1 MLYPESNY
9 DSDGILSVIS
19 QYKSIKKYFFILHDQ
34 DLDEAG
40 NLKKPHYH
48 VYLNFGKASIKI
60 ESVAK
65 WFGIKENYVER
76 VKGRMVDVI
85 RYYTHEKEPEKHQ
98 YSYDDITANF
108 DIMAVLEEES
118 EKVDKA
124 DLIERCSNGTITR
137 RNFYQFIDAQTYV
150 KYQKA
155 IESAWDYYER
165 CKEIEY
171 GNRRALEVIWIFG
184 KTGTG
189 KTTIATLFAEHAG
202 LSYYLSASGKD
213 AISDYKDEDVLILD
227 DPRPDSSYDIS
238 EYLKMLDPNYRSAV
252 RSRYKNKPIYAKY
265 IIITNPLPP
274 QEFFRLVAAKTDSED
289 PEQLYRRI
297 SQVWE
302 VNKTDI
308 IIRTYDEAS
317 GRYLQKDVRRNPVPE
332 KVIEL
337 QIEKPKDPQ
346 IILSEIAPAKELFA
360 VEQINTNDDSMN
372 RGADVCDEIVVKE
385 KLHQSEN
392 QTVEVKEMEGFT
404 LDETIDF

>member
-9 DSDGILSVIS
+9 DSDGILSVIF
-19 QYKSIKKYFFILHDQ
+19 QYKSTKKYFFILHDQ
-34 DLDEAG
+34 DLDEDG

-48 VYLNFGKASIKI
+48 VYQNFGKASIKI

-65 WFGIKENYVER
+65 WFGIQENYVER

-150 KYQKA
+150 KYQKT

-165 CKEIEY
+165 CKEIEF

-202 LSYYLSASGKD
+202 LLYYLSASGKD

-227 DPRPDSSYDIS
+227 DPRPDH
-238 EYLKMLDPNYRSAV
+238 R
-252 RSRYKNKPIYAKY
+252 
-265 IIITNPLPP
+265 T
-274 QEFFRLVAAKTDSED
+274 
-289 PEQLYRRI
+289 I
-297 SQVWE
+297 SQ
-302 VNKTDI
+302 NI
-308 IIRTYDEAS
+308 
-317 GRYLQKDVRRNPVPE
+317 
-332 KVIEL
+332 
-337 QIEKPKDPQ
+337 
-346 IILSEIAPAKELFA
+346 
-360 VEQINTNDDSMN
+360 
-372 RGADVCDEIVVKE
+372 
-385 KLHQSEN
+385 
-392 QTVEVKEMEGFT
+392 
-404 LDETIDF
+404 